1 MWLKQACGNSVEERD
16 LFEFVPLV
24 KEIVSSKTSIA
35 RIVLWLVRVRSLQK
49 KGNKSEKNSAF
60 FCESWERRSWLRS
73 YGGRLPDSEVC
84 STHLSWSMHVAGS
97 PVPMKGHSV
106 SGLLF
111 NHQAPAAVGFFSSS
125 SRRKS
130 LLPPFGPPLPITPQN
145 ARKVMFIDL
154 SRRGALTTALSAHYP
169 QIRVNLLTRKFQIG

>member
-60 FCESWERRSWLRS
+60 FCES
-73 YGGRLPDSEVC
+73 
-84 STHLSWSMHVAGS
+84 
-97 PVPMKGHSV
+97 
-106 SGLLF
+106 
-111 NHQAPAAVGFFSSS
+111 
-125 SRRKS
+125 
-130 LLPPFGPPLPITPQN
+130 
-145 ARKVMFIDL
+145 
-154 SRRGALTTALSAHYP
+154 
-169 QIRVNLLTRKFQIG
+169 